1 MFRNPEDMFE
11 MRYEYNQS
19 INAADLLLRQIK
31 MQEKAEKEESET
43 LKLKSLD

>member
-43 LKLKSLD
+43 STLKSLD